1 MREVAIL
8 GIGQT
13 QFGELWD
20 RSFREI
26 GIEAGFK
33 ALESSKLSSKD
44 LSALYIG
51 NMASGAFIDQEH
63 VGPLVLDY
71 SGLAG
76 HHFPS
81 VRVEAGEASGA
92 MALAQAYLA
101 VASGEHDFVVVG
113 GAEKM
118 TDVPDD
124 RGAAIASSTMD
135 QEWERVFG
143 ASMASLW
150 ALAARRHMID
160 HGTKREDFARI
171 SVLDHENGSK
181 NPLAHFR
188 NKISLDAVLAANPVA
203 SPLGMLDCAP
213 FSDGAAALVLGPLE
227 SARKYTDTPI
237 RIAASQIATDF
248 VALMHRKDVTTVEST
263 VVAARRAYQRAKIEP
278 SKIHLAEIHDAYS
291 IGGLMALEDL
301 GFYRKGTAGKALSD
315 GEIGNGARLTINS
328 SGGLK
333 AQGQPFGAVGIAQVV
348 EIVRQLRGE
357 AGPRQV
363 SGQEVGLTHNLG
375 GTGATSI
382 VHVLTRVN

>member
-8 GIGQT
+8 GVGQT

-76 HHFPS
+76 HHIPS

-101 VASGEHDFVVVG
+101 VASGAYDFVVVG

-118 TDVPDD
+118 TDVPDE

-150 ALAARRHMID
+150 GLIARRHMID
-160 HGTKREDFARI
+160 HGTKREEFARL

-188 NKISLDAVLAANPVA
+188 NKITLEQVLGANPVA
-203 SPLGMLDCAP
+203 EPLGMLDCAP
-213 FSDGAAALVLGPLE
+213 SSDGAAALVLGPLE
-227 SARKYTDTPI
+227 TARKYTDTPI
-237 RIAASQIATDF
+237 RISASQIATDF
-248 VALMHRKDVTTVEST
+248 VALMHRRSITTIDST
-263 VVAARRAYQRAKIEP
+263 VIAAQRAFQQAKTDP
-278 SKIHLAEIHDAYS
+278 SHLRLAEIHDSYS

-301 GFYRKGTAGKALSD
+301 GFYPKGGAGKALTD
-315 GEIGNGARLTINS
+315 GEVGTGGKLTINT

-333 AQGQPFGAVGIAQVV
+333 AQGQPFGAVGIAQVA

-363 SGQEVGLTHNLG
+363 SGPEMGLAHNVGG
-375 GTGATSI
+375 SGATSI
-382 VHVLTRVN
+382 VHILSRVN